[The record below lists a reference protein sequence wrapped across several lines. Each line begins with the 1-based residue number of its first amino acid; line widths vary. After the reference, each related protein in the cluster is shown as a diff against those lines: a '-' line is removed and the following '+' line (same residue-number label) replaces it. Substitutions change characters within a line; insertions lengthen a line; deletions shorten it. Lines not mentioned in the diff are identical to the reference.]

1 MYLAFDLALE
11 DGSLPATSLVGFTK
25 NPGTKKRKVKTGV
38 KYQRTPRTTN
48 STSRKKSGPIKKSRK
63 PKVQL
68 EEVSLGDNHQSVKIG
83 DDHQAS
89 LPDCTKECTDTLR
102 HIAPHEAT
110 CATKLESLWRRF
122 RKKGEGNPEEK
133 IEEKDVFNLGKNP
146 SLVCN
151 SRAPTFFVCNKSVK
165 TSPEQG

>member
-1 MYLAFDLALE
+1 MYPAFDLALE

-89 LPDCTKECTDTLR
+89 LPDCTKDTFRIATIL
-102 HIAPHEAT
+102 IAPRRPIAT
-110 CATKLESLWRRF
+110 CATKEESLWRRF
-122 RKKGEGNPEEK
+122 RKGEGNPEEK
-133 IEEKDVFNLGKNP
+133 IEEKDVFNLGKNR
-146 SLVCN
+146 SC
-151 SRAPTFFVCNKSVK
+151 
-165 TSPEQG
+165 